1 MYQDT
6 NNLPT
11 LKEIE
16 ATLFRQLQSHF
27 QVILTQVLEELDIFL
42 MENRDHKRLA
52 YHEKQACT
60 MDTLFGP
67 ITIDRRKYVD
77 RKTSDRVALLDRTL
91 EFEGSTSLSP
101 LLTEIAVEWAVKGPS
116 YRDAKHRLEKLL
128 GYPVI
133 SHEQIRQKVLQVKA
147 KKRTAENTKPK
158 QKEVLFLEV
167 DGLHA
172 ALQQSEKSSHEIKV
186 GIVHEGWD
194 KRHPKSSE
202 YELVN
207 KSYVHTLDNGDT
219 FWETFSRELEHL
231 YTITEDT
238 YVIINGDGAPW
249 IRAGVDYFRNARYV
263 YNHYHLKKW
272 VKQALANRSKQERQR
287 VYEAYEAYDPSA
299 MLAAIAEAEKAETDV
314 EKKQEIATLREF
326 VLEHQE
332 AFQDYRVWLEENGI
346 HTTGMRPMGAAESNM
361 NLLSKRL
368 KQSGYS
374 WSLPGLGAMVN
385 ALFHQLE
392 GSLADALKTMTKQ
405 PQAAE
410 DIPMKRPHISQYLK
424 QKTRESVGALS
435 GRIPVLA
442 GHDQN
447 KPYAHALRGLTSIV
461 SI

>member
-1 MYQDT
+1 MLQDT

-11 LKEIE
+11 LKEVE
-16 ATLFRQLQSHF
+16 VTLFRELQSHF
-27 QVILTQVLEELDIFL
+27 QDILTQVLEELDVLL

-67 ITIDRRKYVD
+67 VTINRRKYVD
-77 RKTSDRVALLDRTL
+77 RETSERVALLDRTL
-91 EFEGSTSLSP
+91 EFEGSSSLSP
-101 LLTEIAVEWAVKGPS
+101 FLTEIAVEWAVKGPS

-133 SHEQIRQKVLQVKA
+133 SHEQIRQQVLQVKA
-147 KKRTAENTKPK
+147 KERTAGHTKPK
-158 QKEVLFLEV
+158 QKDVLFLEV
-167 DGLHA
+167 DGLQA
-172 ALQQSEKSSHEIKV
+172 SLQQSKKSSHEIKV

-202 YELVN
+202 YELLN

-219 FWETFSRELEHL
+219 FWETFSRELEQL
-231 YTITEDT
+231 YTMTEET

-263 YNHYHLKKW
+263 YNRYHLKKW
-272 VKQALANRSKQERQR
+272 IKQALGNRTKAERKR
-287 VYEAYEAYDPSA
+287 VYQAAEAYDVSA

-314 EKKQEIATLREF
+314 EKKQEITTLREF
-326 VLEHQE
+326 VLEHQT
-332 AFQDYRVWLEENGI
+332 AFQDYRVWLEDKGI
-346 HTTGMRPMGAAESNM
+346 DTSDMRPMGAAESNM

-385 ALFHQLE
+385 ALFHRFE
-392 GSLADALKTMTKQ
+392 GSLVDALRSPTK
-405 PQAAE
+405 PSVSEEKIPAKKPSIAE
-410 DIPMKRPHISQYLK
+410 ILK
-424 QKTRESVGALS
+424 QKTRESMGAIS

-447 KPYAHALRGLTSIV
+447 KPYGQALRGLTRISEV
-461 SI
+461 